1 MGWTMNKNRPIYL
14 QLMEELQNRIAS
26 GYYPPGGKVE
36 TVRELAAD
44 AAVNPNTMQRALSE
58 LEREGLLRAER
69 TNGRFVTDDR
79 ARIASVRWELAQEKV
94 NVLVRD
100 LEKLGFHDA
109 EKLYP
114 QIMTLLRE
122 ETEKEGGDGH
132 E

>member
-1 MGWTMNKNRPIYL
+1 MNKNRPIYL